1 MRQRLGSDA
10 VVDIAWV
17 SKAGEGLDRDVYAAD
32 VEARGANETVKGRF
46 AALLPRCDAPPDVD
60 DRARREVAL
69 LERLARL
76 DLPFEIP
83 RWSATVEQ
91 GDRVVLVREFLR
103 GTTLSAV
110 VLRADLFAPWDIT
123 GEIAAAVHAAPTA
136 ELAPLVGGHRTRRE
150 HVEATRRELS
160 GFTQDSV
167 TEDAIAW
174 IRSHLPPDDPAVLL
188 QGDLLGQNI
197 LVDFDGYRAVIDWEY
212 SMLGD
217 PAYDL
222 AIVTRGL
229 RRPFK
234 RSDGLQLLVD
244 AYRRASGVELR
255 AREIHVH
262 ELLLHIRW
270 HQASCRGEGRHPRDV
285 TLEHL
290 RGVLGRAARND
301 SE

>member
-1 MRQRLGSDA
+1 MRQRLGGDA
-10 VVDIAWV
+10 DVDIGWV
-17 SKAGEGLDRDVYAAD
+17 SKAGEGLDRDVFVSD

-46 AALLPRCDAPPDVD
+46 AALLPRRDAPPDVD

-76 DLPFEIP
+76 DLPFDVP

-91 GDRVVLVREFLR
+91 GDRAVLVREFLR
-103 GTTLSAV
+103 GVPLSDV
-110 VLRADLFAPWDIT
+110 VLRADLFPPWDIT
-123 GEIAAAVHAAPTA
+123 GEIAAAVHATPTA
-136 ELAPLVGGHRTRRE
+136 ELAQLVGGHSTRRE
-150 HVEATRRELS
+150 HVEATLRELS
-160 GFTQDSV
+160 DYIPDSV
-167 TEDAIAW
+167 TEDAITW

-244 AYRRASGVELR
+244 AYRRASGVELWE
-255 AREIHVH
+255 REIHVH

-290 RGVLGRAARND
+290 RGVLGRATRSD